1 MTDAW
6 YAVSDSPRRQ
16 ILARVAAGPCSVGE
30 ITDALPVSMA
40 AVSQHLKILREAGL
54 VSMTPAGRRR
64 IYQARIEGLAELRAE
79 LDTYWNQALHS
90 FKQVAEDSYR
100 AETTGARSGGE
111 LARPLAPS
119 EGVTARSAEASLP
132 PGEKSPA

>member
-1 MTDAW
+1 VTDAW
-6 YAVSDSPRRQ
+6 YAVSDSTRRQ

-30 ITDALPVSMA
+30 ITDALPVSMS

-64 IYQARIEGLAELRAE
+64 IYQARLEGLAELRAE
-79 LDTYWNQALHS
+79 LDTYWTQALHS

-111 LARPLAPS
+111 LARPHAPS
-119 EGVTARSAEASLP
+119 EGVSEHS
-132 PGEKSPA
+132 EQKEQQ